1 MSTSGRIGRVER
13 NTKETSI
20 SVFLDLDGTG
30 KSNVSTG
37 ISFLDHMLD
46 ALSKHSK
53 IDLSVEAKGDLH
65 IVCSSL
71 FVLLIFSPIQHSPK
85 KITFAFFSYLFSPF
99 VFFLFH

>member
-1 MSTSGRIGRVER
+1 MER

-37 ISFLDHMLD
+37 IGFLDHMLD

-85 KITFAFFSYLFSPF
+85 NNLCVLFIS
-99 VFFLFH
+99 FLSFCVLFISLG